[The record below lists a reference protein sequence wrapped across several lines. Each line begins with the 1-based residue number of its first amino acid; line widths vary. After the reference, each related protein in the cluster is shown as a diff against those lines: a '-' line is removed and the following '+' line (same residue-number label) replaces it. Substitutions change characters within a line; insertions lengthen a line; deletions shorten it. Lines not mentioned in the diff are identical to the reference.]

1 MKIALAQIN
10 PVVGDVTGN
19 CRMIL
24 EIARQAARAGAGL
37 VAFPELSITGYPP
50 RDLLDRPA
58 FIQGVAV
65 ALDRLA
71 GDVPEDLAVIVGA
84 PVLQD
89 GVLSNCAVVC
99 LGGRI
104 VHLARKQLLP
114 YYDVFDETRYFS
126 PGRSV
131 SPWIYRGEKLGIMVC
146 EDAWRMPGLPER
158 PYQHDPVADLAHQ
171 GATLFLNLSASPFQ
185 QNKRAVR
192 ERIALWHARRHGV
205 PFLLVNQVGGNDE
218 LVFDGCSI
226 AAWPDGSVESCRSFG
241 EDLVLVDT
249 ENREAGAIDGTEEKT
264 VLRIRSD
271 MDDLHDAL
279 VLGVRD
285 YAKKCGFRQAVL
297 GLSGGIDSA
306 LTAVIAVHA
315 LGAENVIG
323 VTMPSRYSS
332 QGSLDDSYAL
342 AKNLGIRIETIPI
355 EGLVGAF
362 GESLKDVFAGTS
374 PGLAEENVQAR
385 IRGTLLMSL
394 SNKFGWLLLTT
405 GNKSELSTGY
415 CTLYGDM
422 NGGLSVLGDV
432 LKTRVY
438 ELSRWINRERIVIPE
453 ETITKPP
460 SAELRPDQKDSDSL
474 PEYDLLDWVLSMYLE
489 EQMDGAE
496 IMACGLDGD
505 LVKRILS
512 LVERNEYKRRQ
523 APPVLRVTGKA
534 FGSGR
539 RMPIAARVR
548 YE

>member
-1 MKIALAQIN
+1 MITTTIFPGRYVQGYQALTQL
-10 PVVGDVTGN
+10 GS
-19 CRMIL
+19 
-24 EIARQAARAGAGL
+24 
-37 VAFPELSITGYPP
+37 ELSRLGKKGLAILAPSAYKNLRAALKAQT
-50 RDLLDRPA
+50 A
-58 FIQGVAV
+58 GVMEV
-65 ALDRLA
+65 EEESFNRECCETEIERLYEK
-71 GDVPEDLAVIVGA
+71 GKRGGCNLIVGIGGGKTIDTSKIVANRLNVPVAIVPTIASTDA
-84 PVLQD
+84 PC
-89 GVLSNCAVVC
+89 SACAVVYNEE
-99 LGGRI
+99 GAVQYVI
-104 VHLARKQLLP
+104 S
-114 YYDVFDETRYFS
+114 TRRN
-126 PGRSV
+126 P
-131 SPWIYRGEKLGIMVC
+131 
-146 EDAWRMPGLPER
+146 
-158 PYQHDPVADLAHQ
+158 
-171 GATLFLNLSASPFQ
+171 
-185 QNKRAVR
+185 
-192 ERIALWHARRHGV
+192 
-205 PFLLVNQVGGNDE
+205 
-218 LVFDGCSI
+218 
-226 AAWPDGSVESCRSFG
+226 
-241 EDLVLVDT
+241 DLVLVDT

>member
-10 PVVGDVTGN
+10 PVVGDITGN
-19 CRMIL
+19 TQIVR
-24 EIARQAARAGAGL
+24 EIARRVADAGADL
-37 VAFPELSITGYPP
+37 VVFPELTLTGYPP

-58 FIQGVAV
+58 FIQGVAG

-71 GDVPEDLAVIVGA
+71 EELPENMGVVVGA

-89 GVLSNCAVVC
+89 GVLSNCAVAC
-99 LGGRI
+99 FGGR
-104 VHLARKQLLP
+104 VAHLARKQLLP
-114 YYDVFDETRYFS
+114 YYDVFDETRYFT
-126 PGRSV
+126 PGRST
-131 SPWIYRGEKLGIMVC
+131 SPWEFRGERLGILVC

-158 PYQHDPVADLAHQ
+158 QYAQDPVADLARQ
-171 GATLFLNLSASPFQ
+171 GATIFINLSASPFQ

-192 ERIALWHARRHGV
+192 ERIALWHARRQGV
-205 PFLLVNQVGGNDE
+205 PFFLVNQVGGNDE
-218 LVFDGCSI
+218 LIFDGSSI
-226 AAWPDGSVESCRSFG
+226 VAWPDGSVVSCKSFAQ
-241 EDLVLVDT
+241 DLVLVDT
-249 ENREAGAIDGTEEKT
+249 ESQQAEKIDEAEERVVLHIRE
-264 VLRIRSD
+264 D
-271 MDDLHDAL
+271 MEDLHDAL

-285 YAKKCGFRQAVL
+285 YAEKCGFRKAVL

-306 LTAVIAVHA
+306 LTAVLAVRA

-332 QGSLDDSYAL
+332 QGSVDDSYAL
-342 AKNLGIRIETIPI
+342 AENLGIRIETIPI
-355 EGLVGAF
+355 EGVVQAF
-362 GESLKDVFAGTS
+362 GTALEEVFVGTS

-422 NGGLSVLGDV
+422 NGGLSVLGDL

-438 ELSRWINRERIVIPE
+438 ELSRWINRDTVVIPE
-453 ETITKPP
+453 ETIVKPP

-474 PEYDLLDWVLSMYLE
+474 PEYDVLDRVLSLYLE
-489 EQMDGAE
+489 EQMDGVE

-505 LVKRILS
+505 LVKKILS
-512 LVERNEYKRRQ
+512 LVDRNEYKRRQ

-534 FGSGR
+534 FGTGR